1 MKHIIAGGCSFTEDA
16 IGGTPPTKEN
26 PWGGNSYTH
35 NPNTIIKS
43 WAGYVAK
50 ELNSSSFVNL
60 ATASRGN
67 YHTYLTLLHILTD
80 NRYLYNN
87 KNTLVLFNISDLGRL
102 DIPVDDLTATSWH
115 TWGDIIPFGF
125 LHDPK
130 NIYKL
135 MQQEQVETISLF
147 AIRSLIDFL
156 KINNYQYRF
165 TLMYDYLK
173 DQRVNDLVADNKN
186 LVLTPNN
193 GMAEYCVAND
203 LCISDDDN
211 HPNVEGHASI
221 GKIVLNT
228 LS

>member
-50 ELNSSSFVNL
+50 ELNSNSFVNL
-60 ATASRGN
+60 ATRNRGN